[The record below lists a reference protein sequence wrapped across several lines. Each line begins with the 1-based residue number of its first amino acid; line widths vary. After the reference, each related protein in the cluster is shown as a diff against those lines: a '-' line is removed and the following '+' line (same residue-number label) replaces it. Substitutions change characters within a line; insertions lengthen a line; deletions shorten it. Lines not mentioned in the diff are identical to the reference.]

1 MWQYDPVNPWRCCL
15 ILMGLILALILSG
28 TSSAQAQ
35 GTTWQERRTA
45 NFAILYPEGSDGEA
59 EQYAQFVDS
68 VYDEV
73 SAVFSYRAP
82 PPVIL
87 RIYPTMSLYEQVNP
101 LAARIPGVVAHAHT
115 GRREISIALPQTANQ
130 SQEQIINNVRHELTH
145 IIAADLSGDKL
156 TTIFQEGI
164 AQYLEHPSTE
174 LDLKM
179 ELMRQVIDADRVVP
193 WRELNQPGTAYA
205 NPQISYPQSYTMVA
219 FLIERNG
226 LATFRTFIEANKT
239 SSGYRSALETAYG
252 VSPDRLEQEWRDQL
266 EAFVGGEYRNR
277 AIGAFDLSQAES
289 LIASGEY
296 EAAIKALELGLNT
309 VRETGPADLAQRAE
323 ELLTRATNGQRATT
337 LAAEARS
344 ALERGEYEVAKQAAD
359 EGSTLFGELNQPEQQ
374 KVMEEYITLADA
386 GFEAHQQLKLVNGD
400 LQTLHIGAARNRLAE
415 AYQIFTRLGDEQ
427 GAASA
432 QSALLTIQRTETA
445 VAVALVILAALVLG
459 WNVHRRVNE
468 RGQALPFG

>member
-1 MWQYDPVNPWRCCL
+1 MWQYDRINPRRWCL
-15 ILMGLILALILSG
+15 ILMGLILALILGG
-28 TSSAQAQ
+28 TRSALAQ
-35 GTTWQERRTA
+35 GTEWQERRSA
-45 NFAILYPEGSDGEA
+45 NFAILYPEGSEAEA

-115 GRREISIALPQTANQ
+115 GRREISIALPQTVNQ
-130 SQEQIINNVRHELTH
+130 SQEQIVNNVRHELTH

-156 TTIFQEGI
+156 TTAFQEGI
-164 AQYLEHPSTE
+164 AQYLEHPSSE

-179 ELMRQVIDADRVVP
+179 DLMRQVIAADKVVP

-219 FLIERNG
+219 FLVQRNG
-226 LATFRTFIEANKT
+226 LATFRSFIEASKT

-266 EAFVGGEYRNR
+266 EAFVNGEYRNR
-277 AIGAFDLSQAES
+277 AVGAFDLSQAEA

-296 EAAIKALELGLNT
+296 EAAIKALELGLST
-309 VRETGPADLAQRAE
+309 VRKTGPADLAQRAE
-323 ELLTRATNGQRATT
+323 ELLARADNGQRATT
-337 LAAEARS
+337 LATDARS
-344 ALERGEYEVAKQAAD
+344 ALERGDYEGARQAAA
-359 EGSTLFGELNQPEQQ
+359 EGSNLFASLNQPEQQ
-374 KVMEEYITLADA
+374 QVMEEYITLANA
-386 GFEAHQQLKLVNGD
+386 GVAAHQQLKLVNGD
-400 LQTLHIGAARNRLAE
+400 LQTLHIGTARNRLAD
-415 AYQIFTRLGDEQ
+415 AYQVFTRLGDEQ
-427 GAASA
+427 GAATA
-432 QSALLTIQRTETA
+432 ESALLSIQRTETA
-445 VAVALVILAALVLG
+445 VAVALVILGALVLG

-468 RGQALPFG
+468 RGHALPFG